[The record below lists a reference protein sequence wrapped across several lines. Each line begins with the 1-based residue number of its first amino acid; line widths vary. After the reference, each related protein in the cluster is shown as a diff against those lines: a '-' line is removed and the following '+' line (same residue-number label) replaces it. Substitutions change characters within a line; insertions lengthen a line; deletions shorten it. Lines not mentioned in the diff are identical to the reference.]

1 MVVKKR
7 SGATAERFVDVTL
20 ELIEE
25 QGGSQNL
32 SLREVARR
40 VGCAPTN
47 VYNYFDG
54 LPGLLWEALRRAVIH
69 YAHAVANGLDDDA
82 PPLDFLRHVVAN
94 LITYA
99 REHPGLY
106 RFISWD
112 PINDGTYS
120 DEVIQTVVALNEWF
134 VDVIVACAPETDRDV
149 AQNAFYVI
157 DAYISGE
164 SANLVTNRALPGAD
178 IATRMLDNALRL
190 FTSLTA
196 YDESSAQTPKSY
208 PRLEVL
214 GDSERV
220 ATAVSSKGV
229 AAEIS

>member
-1 MVVKKR
+1 MVVRKR
-7 SGATAERFVDVTL
+7 SGATAERFVEVTL

-25 QGGSQNL
+25 HGGSQDL

-54 LPGLLWEALRRAVIH
+54 LPGLLWEALRRAVVH
-69 YAHAVANGLDDDA
+69 YARAVADGLDDGA
-82 PPLDFLRHVVAN
+82 PPLDFFRQVVAN
-94 LITYA
+94 LIAYA

-112 PINDGTYS
+112 PINDGTYP
-120 DEVIQTVVALNEWF
+120 DDVIETVVALKEWF

-149 AQNAFYVI
+149 AEDAFYVI
-157 DAYISGE
+157 DAYLSGE

-178 IATRMLDNALRL
+178 IAARMLDNALQL
-190 FTSLTA
+190 FTLLTA
-196 YDESSAQTPKSY
+196 FDESSAQTPESY
-208 PRLEVL
+208 PRFAVV
-214 GDSERV
+214 GDSEQ
-220 ATAVSSKGV
+220 GV
-229 AAEIS
+229 ASIS